1 MSIEKNKKSIE
12 TSYIAVEGPIGVG
25 KTSLAKRLADT
36 FQSEVV
42 LEMAEENPFL
52 DKFYNNSQNT
62 ALPTQLFF
70 LFQRSQQIDR
80 IQQSDMFS
88 LGKVTDFIFEK
99 DRLFAELNLDNHEF
113 ELYEKIRDKLNY
125 NAPVPDLVI
134 YLQAPA
140 DILMRRIIERNLI
153 YERKIQEKYLEKIG
167 DAYAKFFYDYDKSP
181 LLIINSAVIDP
192 IHKESDYQELL
203 AVIKNI
209 GSGRHFFNPTIQSIA
224 EEK

>member
-1 MSIEKNKKSIE
+1 M
-12 TSYIAVEGPIGVG
+12 
-25 KTSLAKRLADT
+25 
-36 FQSEVV
+36 
-42 LEMAEENPFL
+42 
-52 DKFYNNSQNT
+52 
-62 ALPTQLFF
+62 
-70 LFQRSQQIDR
+70 
-80 IQQSDMFS
+80 
-88 LGKVTDFIFEK
+88 
-99 DRLFAELNLDNHEF
+99 
-113 ELYEKIRDKLNY
+113 NY

-134 YLQAPA
+134 NLQAPA
-140 DILMRRIIERNLI
+140 DKLMRRIIERNLI

-209 GSGRHFFNPTIQSIA
+209 GSGRHFFNPTIQSIV